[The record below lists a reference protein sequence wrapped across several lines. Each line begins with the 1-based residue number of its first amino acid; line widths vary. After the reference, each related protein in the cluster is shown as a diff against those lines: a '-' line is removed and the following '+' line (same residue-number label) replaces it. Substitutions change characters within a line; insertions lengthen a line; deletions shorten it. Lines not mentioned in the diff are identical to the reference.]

1 MLIIAVVAL
10 TAEGIIG
17 WLERRLLAWRPPS
30 TTEAGAA

>member
-30 TTEAGAA
+30 TIEAGGL